1 MLYGLQASKD
11 VKLSCIGRGLDEGIL
26 LKKTKERLSRNLLRE
41 GLDEGIFRAVARE
54 GAKRVGMD
62 TLVVVDPTASHGSS
76 TDAENG
82 ATNGMCPEPPT
93 CSRNC
98 PCSPQAEN

>member
-11 VKLSCIGRGLDEGIL
+11 VKLSCIGR
-26 LKKTKERLSRNLLRE
+26 